1 MAEPVT
7 PAKSSAVAY
16 GTKVNLGMSALEI
29 PGVVNLQSKTISEG
43 YENKEEFTDEDGNI
57 GVTVFS
63 RYRKVIA
70 FSGLLAPG
78 ATPPYEGMA
87 FTLGEDWTAYI
98 DTGLQVAETS
108 TVTTVSGTIKAF
120 KKLAKPSNA

>member
-1 MAEPVT
+1 MAITVT
-7 PAKSSAVAY
+7 PASASAVAY
-16 GTKVNLGMSALEI
+16 GTKVNLGLPALEI

-43 YENKEEFTDEDGNI
+43 YENKEEFPDEDGNI

-78 ATPPYEGMA
+78 ATPPYEGMSFA
-87 FTLGEDWTAYI
+87 LGDDWTAYI
-98 DTGLQVAETS
+98 DTGLQVAETP